1 MSKFDHAINIIDR
14 KIQYVPLSF
23 YFVTIPSGG
32 AVVAIINGAGWEAIY
47 FFIAGFLTMVV
58 HAFFIFKLVSA
69 ELEEPHRYS
78 WIIRL
83 IFVGIY
89 VISIPLLLFYFID
102 LISIAYY
109 GGVTPV

>member
-47 FFIAGFLTMVV
+47 FFVAGFLTMVI
-58 HAFFIFKLVSA
+58 HAFFLYKLISV

-83 IFVGIY
+83 TFVGIY
-89 VISIPLLLFYFID
+89 AFSIPLLLFHFSN
-102 LISIAYY
+102 LISLAYY
-109 GGVTPV
+109 GASI